1 MHGEGQQTF
10 SEDARCCFLRQ
21 GYKTRDPVGQKAFA
35 LRSGGAVTIQ
45 CGGSGMFCSSD
56 GENRVLR
63 PSFEI
68 EHEENGSGSGG

>member
-10 SEDARCCFLRQ
+10 IKDARGSFLCQ
-21 GYKTRDPVGQKAFA
+21 GYKTRDPVGQKALA

-45 CGGSGMFCSSD
+45 CGRSGMFCSSD

-68 EHEENGSGSGG
+68 EHEENGSGG